1 MTRKLSLAL
10 FAAAALGLASFGV
23 VAQEPS
29 ESSKSNPNEAH
40 IPNCMAF
47 AKIEVQVSAQEPG
60 VLTALTE
67 FAEEGKIVEKGTL
80 LGQIDDGQSQS
91 KHIVA
96 KAEEAV
102 AEAKAE
108 SDVNVRY
115 NEAASGA
122 AEQAWRLSVE
132 ANERAPKSKPIVE
145 LERLKLEWRKAFLGI
160 EQAKR
165 DRHIDQLTV
174 GAKKAQTTAAQNDV
188 DRRKIVAPIA
198 GEVTKVKPR
207 VGEWL
212 DPGKPVLWIADLQ
225 TMWVEGFVKASEYS
239 LGQVSNKPIRVTA
252 EIGPNQEKEVFEGKI
267 VFVEK
272 DIRGGEFRVRAEVKN
287 RRDKATGEW
296 LLVPG
301 MEPDMSILLGAP
313 RVNAGAPPVVAN

>member
-1 MTRKLSLAL
+1 
-10 FAAAALGLASFGV
+10 
-23 VAQEPS
+23 
-29 ESSKSNPNEAH
+29 
-40 IPNCMAF
+40 
-47 AKIEVQVSAQEPG
+47 
-60 VLTALTE
+60 
-67 FAEEGKIVEKGTL
+67 
-80 LGQIDDGQSQS
+80 
-91 KHIVA
+91 
-96 KAEEAV
+96 
-102 AEAKAE
+102 
-108 SDVNVRY
+108 
-115 NEAASGA
+115 
-122 AEQAWRLSVE
+122 
-132 ANERAPKSKPIVE
+132 
-145 LERLKLEWRKAFLGI
+145 
-160 EQAKR
+160 
-165 DRHIDQLTV
+165 LTV

>member
-1 MTRKLSLAL
+1 MLRKSIFGGFALLAMGIV
-10 FAAAALGLASFGV
+10 ALAV

-29 ESSKSNPNEAH
+29 SSEQRPNPNEAH
-40 IPNCMAF
+40 IANCMVVP
-47 AKIEVQVSAQEPG
+47 KIEVQVSAQEAG
-60 VLTALTE
+60 VLKELTE
-67 FAEEGKIVEKGTL
+67 LAQEGKVVQQGDQ
-80 LGQIDDGQSQS
+80 LGQIDDGQAQS
-91 KHIVA
+91 KLIVA
-96 KAEEAV
+96 KAEAAV

-108 SDVNVRY
+108 SDVNIRY

-122 AEQAWRLSVE
+122 AEQAWRLSKD
-132 ANERAPKSKPIVE
+132 ANDIAPKSKSLVE

-165 DRHIDQLTV
+165 EKRIDTLTA
-174 GAKKAQTTAAQNDV
+174 GAKAAEVTAAENDV
-188 DRRKIVAPIA
+188 QRRKILAPIS
-198 GEVTKVKPR
+198 GEITKVKPR

-225 TMWVEGFVKASEYS
+225 TMWVEGFVKSNEYS
-239 LGQVSNKPIRVTA
+239 LGQVAHKPIRVSA
-252 EIGPNQEKEVFEGKI
+252 EIGPNHQKENFEGKI

-272 DIRGGEFRVRAEVKN
+272 DIRGGEYRVRAEVQN

-301 MEPDMSILLGAP
+301 MEPDMTIMLGAGKLA
-313 RVNAGAPPVVAN
+313 AGNTSIAK